1 MKKRISL
8 LLCGVL
14 AFTVLPVFTSCSPAK
29 NVLRIANCAEYIYG
43 GDEDSELLLE
53 FETWYEEK
61 TGETIQVEYSTY
73 EDNETL
79 YNYLKM
85 GDKFD
90 LVCPSEYMIMK
101 LADEGRLLTYPEEFF
116 DTENEDN
123 YYINNVS
130 PFIKETFESNLI
142 SDRNP
147 RAWSAYAAGYMWGT
161 TGFVFNPELVNPDD
175 VKTWNVFI
183 NPTYKNKLTAKNN
196 VRDSYFVGLGMY
208 YEQNI
213 LTLNDQLSLGEIELS
228 AYKNELSRLMNDTS
242 QNTMANV
249 KELLKPMK
257 ENLYGFET
265 DEGKN
270 DTIAGKVS
278 INYQWSGD
286 AVYIMDEAEDAG
298 TYLHYAIPD
307 SVSNLWFDGW
317 VMPAS
322 CENQSA
328 AMAFVNFLSMPEN
341 AVKNMNYI
349 GYTSCIG
356 GEAVFEEMID
366 WYGAEDDDETA
377 VEYDLSYF
385 FGEDSILL
393 TSEEQLTRQL
403 FAQYPDEKTITRCVA
418 MRYFNRDENARAN
431 NMWNDVTFS

>member
-1 MKKRISL
+1 MKKHISL
-8 LLCGVL
+8 LLCGTLALTAVL
-14 AFTVLPVFTSCSPAK
+14 AFIPRPKNK
-29 NVLRIANCAEYIYG
+29 NVLRVANCAEYIYG
-43 GDEDSELLLE
+43 GDEDSELLRE
-53 FETWYEEK
+53 FETWYKEK
-61 TGETIQVEYSTY
+61 TGEEIHVEYSTY

-116 DTENEDN
+116 DTQNQDN

-130 PFIKETFESNLI
+130 PFINETFKSNII

-161 TGFVFNPELVNPDD
+161 TGFVFNPESVNPDD

-213 LTLNDQLSLGEIELS
+213 LTLNEKLSAGQIELS
-228 AYKNELSRLMNDTS
+228 AYKDELSRLMNDTS
-242 QNTMANV
+242 ENTMANV

-270 DTIAGKVS
+270 DTIAGKVT

-286 AVYIMDEAEDAG
+286 AVYIMDEAEDAD

-317 VMPAS
+317 VMPTA
-322 CENQSA
+322 CENQRA

-356 GEAVFEEMID
+356 GETVFEEMID
-366 WYGAEDDDETA
+366 WYGAEDDDETS

-385 FGEDSILL
+385 FGEGSILV
-393 TSEEQLTRQL
+393 TPEEQLTRQL
-403 FAQYPDEKTITRCVA
+403 FAQYPDEDTITRCVA

>member
-1 MKKRISL
+1 MKKSLSL
-8 LLCGVL
+8 LLCL
-14 AFTVLPVFTSCSPAK
+14 TLTATTFTAFTSCNSNK
-29 NVLRIANCAEYIYG
+29 NVLRVANCAEYIYG
-43 GDEDSELLLE
+43 GDEDSELLRE
-53 FETWYEEK
+53 FETWYKET
-61 TGETIQVEYSTY
+61 TGEEIRVEYSIY
-73 EDNETL
+73 DDNENL
-79 YNYLKM
+79 YNILKM

-116 DTENEDN
+116 DTKNENN

-130 PFIKETFESNLI
+130 PFIQSTFESNVI

-161 TGFVFNPELVNPDD
+161 TGFVFNPEFVNPDD
-175 VKTWNVFI
+175 VRTWSVFT

-213 LTLNDQLSLGEIELS
+213 LTLNNQLSLGEIELS
-228 AYKNELSRLMNDTS
+228 AYKNELSRMMNDT
-242 QNTMANV
+242 NEETMGNV
-249 KELLKPMK
+249 KELLKSMTS
-257 ENLYGFET
+257 NLYGFET

-270 DTIAGKVS
+270 DTIAGKVT

-286 AVYIMDEAEDAG
+286 AVYIMDEAEDAD

-317 VMPAS
+317 VMPTS
-322 CENQSA
+322 CENQKA
-328 AMAFVNFLSMPEN
+328 AMAFVNFLSRPEN

-349 GYTSCIG
+349 GYTSCVG

-385 FGEDSILL
+385 FGAGSIL
-393 TSEEQLTRQL
+393 TVPEEQLTRQL
-403 FAQYPDEKTITRCVA
+403 FAQYPDANTINRCVA
-418 MRYFNRDENARAN
+418 MRYFNRDENTRAN